1 MDYINND
8 QDSLQP
14 SSGSCITSQDVSH
27 SLINYNYS
35 DQITI
40 ATNGHL
46 HDQDSPFSLATHIMP
61 QPQANN
67 DTLRNINGSE
77 AETNLLRILPQ
88 QFCETAYYDYLS
100 HEVSQHS
107 ENPEPL
113 NTFDFSPEQS
123 NTERQLFT
131 NASIMTQVVNGS
143 WYHVP
148 DVSDGTV
155 SYNPQI
161 ETPVFSGLDAVGPNE
176 LDSVLDPTTQNTVFT
191 IGNDSL
197 ASLGAHDQIFYLDG
211 TVQADFSWPTDFNM
225 SEDFSAT
232 SRAETMLFN
241 TVDPETSIRGEIN
254 SQRTTKSS
262 ASESSYESPF
272 NSIPPSHGVNDFTKY
287 NEFGAV
293 SSSTGH
299 DIGSTPLVSNNIAG
313 VAFGPSRPVSLP
325 PARKGGKKGPL
336 SLKELEKRREARRQG
351 VCIRCRNIKEKVLRA

>member
-1 MDYINND
+1 MDCDNND

-40 ATNGHL
+40 ATNCHL

-61 QPQANN
+61 QPQTNN

-100 HEVSQHS
+100 HEASQHS

-113 NTFDFSPEQS
+113 NTFDLSPEQS

-131 NASIMTQVVNGS
+131 NASVIAQVVNGS

-148 DVSDGTV
+148 DISDGTV

-225 SEDFSAT
+225 SEGFSAT
-232 SRAETMLFN
+232 SRAETMLLN
-241 TVDPETSIRGEIN
+241 TVDPE
-254 SQRTTKSS
+254 
-262 ASESSYESPF
+262 SPF
-272 NSIPPSHGVNDFTKY
+272 NNIPPSHGVNDFTKY

-299 DIGSTPLVSNNIAG
+299 DIGSTPLVSNDMAG

-351 VCIRCRNIKEKVLRA
+351 VCIRCRRMKEKVLRA